1 MALALNTGHPL
12 YGNLMCCIGVD
23 GGALVDLVTAR
34 TFTVHAEAS
43 YGTGTYG
50 EHFRTVNGGYTL
62 KGATFSPALSDDT
75 ATTPNQTTLFV
86 FNNIL
91 NRSNVAKF
99 SSSAGGNYPSLGIN
113 VNGKGVAV
121 NANMNGTNVTTTTI
135 LNTGAFMITMT
146 RTGETAHEIYVNN
159 TLEATGGNV
168 AGNSSS
174 VGNAI
179 GGWNGQGALG
189 GDFVW
194 FVKFNKVLTSTEISD
209 LYASLGANNQFA
221 LVTSGADTTAPTFS
235 VAPATSNIQQ
245 TQADISATIDETGDI
260 YWVVVPQGDTNPTVT
275 EVLNGQASGGGV
287 PVDSGSALAG
297 TTLSDT
303 AIGLTASTAY
313 KFVLV
318 AQDDEPTPNV
328 QASVTVVNFST
339 IAANGILSTPSA
351 LKNNAGTIQSSVT
364 NITARV
370 YNQTTGALVVELTG
384 LSSDGSGMLSFNDP
398 LIIPATTYNVN
409 LIVGTTTGLIINRA
423 FFPATAT

>member
-1 MALALNTGHPL
+1 MALTLNTGHPL
-12 YGNLMCCIGVD
+12 YGNLLVCIGIDNGV
-23 GGALVDLVTAR
+23 LVDLVGGE
-34 TFTVHAEAS
+34 TFTPAAGTS
-43 YGTGTYG
+43 FGTGTYG
-50 EHFRTVNGGYTL
+50 EHFRSIASGFTAT
-62 KGATFSPALSDDT
+62 GATISPALNDST
-75 ATTPNQTTLFV
+75 NTYPNQTAFAV
-86 FNNIL
+86 FNNI
-91 NRSNVAKF
+91 VA
-99 SSSAGGNYPSLGIN
+99 GNETGLMNQPNSLMIG
-113 VNGKGVAV
+113 V
-121 NANMNGTNVTTTTI
+121 NAAGKFGATPGEGALITTSTTTVA
-135 LNTGAFMITMT
+135 GAGALTVAAT
-146 RTGETAHEIYVNN
+146 RTSETAHEIFVNAVS
-159 TLEATGGNV
+159 EGSGGQL
-168 AGNSSS
+168 
-174 VGNAI
+174 
-179 GGWNGQGALG
+179 GWNGTGQSNYFMGNPGNGSIGA
-189 GDFVW
+189 DIVW
-194 FVKFNKVLTSTEISD
+194 FVKFDKVLTPTEISD
-209 LYASLGANNQFA
+209 LHTSLGASNQFA

-245 TQADISATIDETGDI
+245 TQADISATIDEIGSI

-351 LKNNAGTIQSSVT
+351 LKNNAGTVQSSVT

-409 LIVGTTTGLIINRA
+409 LIAGTTTGLTINRA